1 MNGRR
6 SGKHQIFS
14 QNIISFSQ
22 SHSSST
28 SFKQAMMNYST
39 SVLIFLFSAY
49 SSHGFVGNSAVR
61 SNRQLFK
68 ANEHES
74 KSALGV
80 VEIGYNMI
88 DSSSIEL
95 SEECSVTGT
104 FFQRCSKD
112 PSLEA
117 EVLSDVGH
125 VFLDAFTFI
134 TKEGSVISRLLAVAG
149 RLAFIASDYIPD
161 HVIRTDELIF
171 QMSMLA
177 VASAKLSQCL
187 MPVAHSVFSPSS
199 LREKKAYVLLFKEVG
214 LPWNKY
220 KHIVSNAFTW
230 VDVPPNTIISEET
243 LHQDKY
249 LFWVYNGTINNG
261 QNQFSKRSFI
271 SFDQVNSS
279 QFITGDEGVSLLKV
293 DVIKLQKLMN
303 EDGVLNDSVRALLF
317 KMLKSTWSVP
327 KNITIQ

>member
-1 MNGRR
+1 
-6 SGKHQIFS
+6 
-14 QNIISFSQ
+14 
-22 SHSSST
+22 
-28 SFKQAMMNYST
+28 MNYST
-39 SVLIFLFSAY
+39 SALIFLSLAY
-49 SSHGFVGNSAVR
+49 SCDGFVSDISARGNQ
-61 SNRQLFK
+61 QLFK
-68 ANEHES
+68 ANGYETS

-80 VEIGYNMI
+80 VDVGYNI
-88 DSSSIEL
+88 LDSSSIEL
-95 SEECSVTGT
+95 SEECSVTGN

-199 LREKKAYVLLFKEVG
+199 LREKKAYILLFKEVG

-220 KHIVSNAFTW
+220 KYIVSNAFSW
-230 VDVPPNTIISEET
+230 VDIPPSSIITEET
-243 LHQDKY
+243 LQQDKY
-249 LFWVYNGTINNG
+249 LFWVYNGTINTNDNR
-261 QNQFSKRSFI
+261 NQFSKKSFI
-271 SFDQVNSS
+271 SFDQGNDSLEL
-279 QFITGDEGVSLLKV
+279 ITGEEGVSLLKI

-303 EDGVLNDSVRALLF
+303 EDGVLNDSVRTLLF
-317 KMLKSTWSVP
+317 KMLKQTWSVP
-327 KNITIQ
+327 KNITVQ